1 VTRIFARP
9 RQRRS
14 LAPCR
19 ALPHPRQPATK
30 PGRKKRRGAVRSEA
44 VRLPRPDREPV
55 RDREADAPVAVKEE
69 RRSRCE
75 GRALRRAAR
84 SMGGTSRSGAGAY
97 MRTFAIRWLPDAVVS
112 LARSS
117 STSSSSPAAPSPAC
131 ASPSRPRTAF
141 STRRPWKPCEHSHRS
156 HSLQISPRAHCAP
169 AFPSS
174 SICNDAARAAN
185 RPPTAQ
191 AGLAPLD
198 TMTPRA
204 PRTGHPGPKP
214 ASRRSIP

>member
-14 LAPCR
+14 LAPRR
-19 ALPHPRQPATK
+19 ALPPPRQPATK
-30 PGRKKRRGAVRSEA
+30 SGRTKRRGAVRSEA
-44 VRLPRPDREPV
+44 VRLQRPDRGPV
-55 RDREADAPVAVKEE
+55 RDREADAPVAVREA
-69 RRSRCE
+69 RPSRCE

-84 SMGGTSRSGAGAY
+84 SMGGTSPSGAGAY
-97 MRTFAIRWLPDAVVS
+97 MRTFAIRWLLDAVVS
-112 LARSS
+112 LGRST

-131 ASPSRPRTAF
+131 ASPSRPRMAF

-156 HSLQISPRAHCAP
+156 RFLQISLRAHSAP

-174 SICNDAARAAN
+174 SICNDTPRAAN
-185 RPPTAQ
+185 RPPTTQ

-204 PRTGHPGPKP
+204 PRIGHPGPKP